1 MPNFIG
7 SDGTHSMP
15 EGNANAYRE
24 GPGVRG
30 LGMTSAA
37 ADQTGPAWGTMAMT
51 TTAKGALTYRTAWRR
66 APWGT
71 SVLDFWDDFSADG
84 KLEPRPDSP
93 DQQFPV
99 ASLAVEIKL
108 PPKAVKEVTFL
119 ITWHF
124 PNRYNWWPRTK
135 ENCCGDT
142 KKTCLEPS
150 DWIGNHY
157 ATQYADA
164 WAVAERVAGDL
175 PALEARTVQF
185 VRAVCDAKLPEE
197 VKDAALSN
205 LSTLRTQT
213 CFRTPDGH
221 LYGWEGCGDTCGC
234 CDGSCTHVWNYEN
247 TVAFLFG
254 DLAMSMR
261 DVEFAHA
268 TGDDGYMS
276 FRAYL
281 PLERA
286 KDSRLA
292 AADGQMGCIIKMY
305 RDWQL
310 SGDTPTL
317 ERLWPKVKKALA
329 FCWVPGGWDADRD
342 GVMEGCQHNTMD
354 VEYYGPNGQMG
365 VWYLGALRAGE
376 EMARA
381 MGDPEFA
388 ATCRGLFERGSKW
401 LDENL
406 FNGEFYEH
414 KVQAPAGEIA
424 PGLAMGKWTPGDPKN
439 ADYQLGAAC
448 LVDQLVGQ
456 YLAHVAGLGYLVKP
470 ENVAKTYKAIM
481 KYNYRTDF
489 TGHFNCMRSFVL
501 GKEKALLMAAYPKD
515 RPRNPFPYFTEVM
528 TGFEYAAAIGMLQEG
543 QTAAGLKCIRNV
555 RDRYDGWRRNPFN
568 EAECGRH
575 YARAM
580 AAWAAIPALTGF
592 RYSGVDKS
600 MSFAATPGEH
610 FWSNGYAWGTCTIA
624 KAKGG
629 FTAKLA
635 VLGGQ
640 VSVGCFELAGVG
652 CKCLGETKTITT
664 GKSLTVTVKK

>member
-1 MPNFIG
+1 MAKTHKRNEWPVLKRYDQSHLRQIALPLGGIGTGTVSLGGLGNLRDWEIANRPAKGFNPHGDGLHAAFFAIHAKPAGGQAATRALMGAIDTADYGDNGCAVHNHGLPRFAKCSFAAAYPLGQVFLSDPAMPVSVTLQAFNPLAPVDTDISSIPVAVLRYIVTNRTNKPVTATVCGTMPNSIG

-15 EGNANAYRE
+15 EGNANTYRE

-30 LGMTSAA
+30 LCMTSAA

-157 ATQYADA
+157 ATQYTDA

-310 SGDTPTL
+310 SGDTPAL

-365 VWYLGALRAGE
+365 VWYLGALRAG
-376 EMARA
+376 
-381 MGDPEFA
+381 
-388 ATCRGLFERGSKW
+388 
-401 LDENL
+401 
-406 FNGEFYEH
+406 
-414 KVQAPAGEIA
+414 
-424 PGLAMGKWTPGDPKN
+424 
-439 ADYQLGAAC
+439 
-448 LVDQLVGQ
+448 
-456 YLAHVAGLGYLVKP
+456 
-470 ENVAKTYKAIM
+470 
-481 KYNYRTDF
+481 
-489 TGHFNCMRSFVL
+489 
-501 GKEKALLMAAYPKD
+501 
-515 RPRNPFPYFTEVM
+515 
-528 TGFEYAAAIGMLQEG
+528 
-543 QTAAGLKCIRNV
+543 
-555 RDRYDGWRRNPFN
+555 
-568 EAECGRH
+568 
-575 YARAM
+575 
-580 AAWAAIPALTGF
+580 
-592 RYSGVDKS
+592 
-600 MSFAATPGEH
+600 
-610 FWSNGYAWGTCTIA
+610 
-624 KAKGG
+624 
-629 FTAKLA
+629 
-635 VLGGQ
+635 
-640 VSVGCFELAGVG
+640 
-652 CKCLGETKTITT
+652 
-664 GKSLTVTVKK
+664 